1 MHARVMSPQPC
12 PFHQIVELHSEAE
25 TEALGR
31 RIAGLLQ
38 VGDTVTLAG
47 SLGAGKTVL
56 ARGLIRHF
64 LPGEEVPSP
73 TFTLVQT
80 YEAKALAIL
89 HVDLYRVKS
98 STELRELGLDE
109 ALERGAIIVEWPDR
123 MGALLPKDRL
133 DIIFEG
139 DDEGRER
146 TVKIIARGL
155 FASRIGD
162 LTAGPRP

>member
-1 MHARVMSPQPC
+1 MFARAMARLESSFFQA
-12 PFHQIVELHSEAE
+12 ILLRSEAE
-25 TEALGR
+25 TAALGG
-31 RIAGLLQ
+31 RIAALLKP
-38 VGDTVTLAG
+38 GDVVTLAG
-47 SLGAGKTVL
+47 ALGAGKTVF
-56 ARGLIRHF
+56 ARGLIRAF
-64 LPGEEVPSP
+64 LPKEEVPSP

-109 ALERGAIIVEWPDR
+109 ALERGAIVVEWPDR

-139 DDEGRER
+139 DDEGHER
-146 TVKIIARGL
+146 TVKIIARGG
-155 FASRIGD
+155 FAGRIGD

>member
-1 MHARVMSPQPC
+1 MHARVMPPQPS

-31 RIAGLLQ
+31 RIAGLLR

-64 LPGEEVPSP
+64 LPDDEVPSP

-109 ALERGAIIVEWPDR
+109 ALERGAIVVEWPDR

-139 DDEGRER
+139 DDEGHER
-146 TVKIIARGL
+146 TVKIIARGG
-155 FASRIGD
+155 FAGRIGD